1 MECKGLSCRGPVAQV
16 LPQGPVYCLLQ
27 SVSGCLDKKDT
38 LCQHYCVSV
47 VAYIIIITPISTY
60 RISYKMSRIP
70 VSQRFGLHKCHGG
83 CDTKDSIHY
92 ARKSFQCFH
101 VSVHEIPFSS
111 SSQIMRQVR
120 LLTISLAFYLWY
132 LFYPAPLQLR
142 SLLAATTYT
151 FIECT
156 FTYFSDGKAF
166 TSFAQFW
173 GNLLYT
179 PILLDMYWDFI
190 FGQEEVTTPLAL
202 LYIVLFPI
210 NVWILEIVLDQ
221 WYLLIY
227 GRNVAWCYCT
237 YSDSYV
243 GGVVR
248 LGHGIF
254 WLLMGVGCCR
264 F

>member
-1 MECKGLSCRGPVAQV
+1 
-16 LPQGPVYCLLQ
+16 
-27 SVSGCLDKKDT
+27 
-38 LCQHYCVSV
+38 
-47 VAYIIIITPISTY
+47 
-60 RISYKMSRIP
+60 MSRIP

-190 FGQEEVTTPLAL
+190 FGQEDVTTPLAL

-264 F
+264 FLICSFGP